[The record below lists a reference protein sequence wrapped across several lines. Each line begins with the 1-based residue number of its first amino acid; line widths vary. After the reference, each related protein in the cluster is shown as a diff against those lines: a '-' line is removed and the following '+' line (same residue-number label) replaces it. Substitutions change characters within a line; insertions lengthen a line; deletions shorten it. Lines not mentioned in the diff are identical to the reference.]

1 MDLNKLMQQAQK
13 MQAEMKKK
21 QDELENTVF
30 EAEAAGGACKVRM
43 YGNYT
48 IDKIEID
55 KDAIDPNDKEMLEDM
70 IKAAFNECVKKVK
83 AASDKIASDMQ
94 SSIKGF

>member
-1 MDLNKLMQQAQK
+1 MDFNKLMQQAQK
-13 MQAEMKKK
+13 MQTEMKKK
-21 QDELENTVF
+21 QDELETTIF
-30 EAEAAGGACKVRM
+30 EAEAAGGACKVSM

-48 IDKIEID
+48 VDKIEID

-70 IKAAFNECVKKVK
+70 IKAALNECVKKVK

-94 SSIKGF
+94 SSLKGF